1 METLQQIGL
10 TKVES
15 KIYKS
20 LLRLGEVPIASV
32 IKDTGAHPQVVYR
45 AIDSLGAKGLI
56 LSSIRGGKKY
66 VRAENPDTLEELAEK
81 QLQDVRSLLPSLHAL
96 AHVTDEAIVRVIRGK
111 DSVANMRMRS
121 LQKMKKG
128 DTFYIIGGSGTTY
141 YEVMGKIRDKWDS
154 QRISKG
160 IKKQLISFESQR
172 DLIDKIERQKKLN
185 KLAEYR
191 YLPSQYPVPSS
202 TNIFGDTVAIIIWS
216 PNDPIV
222 IQIESPEVAASY
234 KHHFS
239 ELWKI
244 AKK

>member
-45 AIDSLGAKGLI
+45 AIDSLNDKGLI
-56 LSSIRGGKKY
+56 LTSIRGGKKH
-66 VRAENPDTLEELAEK
+66 VRAENPDALEELAEK
-81 QLQDVRSLLPSLHAL
+81 QLRDIRSLLPSLHAL
-96 AHVTDEAIVRVIRGK
+96 AHVTDEAIVRVLRGK

-121 LQKMKKG
+121 LQKMKRG
-128 DTFYIIGGSGTTY
+128 EAFYIIGGSGTYY
-141 YEVMGKIRDKWDS
+141 YEVMGKTRDKWDS
-154 QRISKG
+154 ERIRKG

-172 DLIDKIERQKKLN
+172 ELINETEKQKKLN
-185 KLAEYR
+185 RLAEYR
-191 YLPSQYPVPSS
+191 YLGGKYPVPSS
-202 TNIFGDTVAIIIWS
+202 TNIFSNTVAIIIWS
-216 PNDPIV
+216 SSDPIV

-234 KHHFS
+234 KHHFN